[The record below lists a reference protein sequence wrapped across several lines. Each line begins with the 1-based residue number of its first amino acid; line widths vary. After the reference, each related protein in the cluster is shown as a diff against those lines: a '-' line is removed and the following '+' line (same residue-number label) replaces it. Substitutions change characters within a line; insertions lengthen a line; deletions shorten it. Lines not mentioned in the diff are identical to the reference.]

1 MTFVKNIAAYMAD
14 PPLPSPPPPT
24 SLELQTGS
32 PESTAT
38 TLSPTSRAL
47 THNGPKFPPFP
58 RREVDKFVRKD
69 YNSHGRSKTV
79 LTEEE
84 AKAAKENIL
93 RLLHDFEGYSVQ
105 SILWFNQLMRLF

>member
-38 TLSPTSRAL
+38 TLSPRAL

-84 AKAAKENIL
+84 AKAAKENIF

>member
-14 PPLPSPPPPT
+14 PPPPSPPPPT

-38 TLSPTSRAL
+38 TLSPRAL

-69 YNSHGRSKTV
+69 YNSHERSKTV

-84 AKAAKENIL
+84 AKVAKDSIY
-93 RLLHDFEGYSVQ
+93 RLLHDFEGYGVQ
-105 SILWFNQLMRLF
+105 FIL